1 MNDVVIK
8 KHDFDVAKQN
18 IKEFSLL
25 KPKKLELLKVEEDGG
40 LFGLFDHN
48 VTGKELNELT
58 IQIQGYFKQYND
70 LNIKFIQQ
78 FGEVYKAFE
87 SLDKGYIDGILTAV
101 KSAEKASM
109 QAIDAQKGINKTI
122 EIQKKTI
129 AVLSNFKEELEKINH
144 LEDVD
149 YIWENQE
156 RIERK
161 LQNLASFD
169 EELKQ
174 INIQQIE
181 EIYLLK
187 ENYQKFKQVDLQNME
202 EVYSLKENYQKIQL
216 IMNQI
221 KNDIIEHTNNME
233 STQKKINNL
242 YEMDHIQDVDKMWK
256 DIDEN
261 KLVVEMIKSELTQ
274 TKEKTHDELV
284 SLQNELK
291 ETKQALLKTEKNI
304 ENQKEIHEKQI
315 QDLTKKNKNTLF
327 ISGFSIVS
335 VIIVFILNLVGIV

>member
-25 KPKKLELLKVEEDGG
+25 KPEKMKLLKVEEQGFWG
-40 LFGLFDHN
+40 FTDHD

-58 IQIQGYFKQYND
+58 TQIQNYFTKYNE
-70 LNIKFIQQ
+70 LNTKFIQQ

-87 SLDKGYIDGILTAV
+87 SLDKEYINGILTAV

-109 QAIDAQKGINKTI
+109 QATDAQKGINKTI
-122 EIQKKTI
+122 EIQEKTI

>member
-8 KHDFDVAKQN
+8 KHNFDVAKQK
-18 IKEFSLL
+18 IKDFSLIKTDDIKFL
-25 KPKKLELLKVEEDGG
+25 KIEEKA
-40 LFGLFDHN
+40 FFLFDHR
-48 VTGKELNELT
+48 VTGEELNEVI
-58 IQIQGYFKQYND
+58 IQIQDYFQKYND
-70 LNIKFIQQ
+70 LNIEFIQQ

-87 SLDKGYIDGILTAV
+87 SLDKDYIDGILTAV

-109 QAIDAQKGINKTI
+109 QAIDAQKDINKTI

-129 AVLSNFKEELEKINH
+129 AVLSNFKEELEKIKYLGN
-144 LEDVD
+144 VD

-187 ENYQKFKQVDLQNME
+187 ENYQELKQVDLRNME
-202 EVYSLKENYQKIQL
+202 EIYSLKDNYQTIQL

-221 KNDIIEHTNNME
+221 KNDIIEHTNAIE
-233 STQKKINNL
+233 STQKKINAL

-261 KLVVEMIKSELTQ
+261 KLVVEMIKSELNQ
-274 TKEKTHDELV
+274 TKEKTYDELV
-284 SLQNELK
+284 NLQNELK
-291 ETKQALLKTEKNI
+291 ETKQELLKTEKNI

-315 QDLTKKNKNTLF
+315 QDLTKKNKNGLF
-327 ISGFSIVS
+327 ISGFSIVF